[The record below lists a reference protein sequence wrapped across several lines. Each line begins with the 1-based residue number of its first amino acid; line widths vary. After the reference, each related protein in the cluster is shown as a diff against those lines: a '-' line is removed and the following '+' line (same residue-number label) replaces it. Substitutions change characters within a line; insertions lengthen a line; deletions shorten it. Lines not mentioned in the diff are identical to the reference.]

1 MTAKSRQ
8 SIGSKFNRPHTII
21 PEEDTIWAI
30 DQKPCVLRFWQQC
43 WLADPYGSRWMKLAT
58 NLSDSAF
65 RFARRVLE
73 TASLFTFRRIS
84 FGSDGRT
91 SVWEVKNLHGARVK
105 DFWQSKKNE
114 ANTASNKADNI
125 SDEAN
130 IAINEP
136 DTVTQNQSEQAFDVP
151 SQTPQQHI
159 TNSSK
164 EFVMC
169 DSSKEE
175 AIAPLEGASP
185 PSVESVEQ
193 KEKDLSM
200 PTDTHNPHEGTY
212 SPAPV
217 TLNQD
222 EIFNWLDRADAGVCP
237 PLWVIQYL
245 LDSKYYFSMRDSL
258 TKFGQQWNVSVVN
271 YQVQKSSEA
280 GSMVANNFTKSQVR
294 PARIHKLKLAQTLGE
309 NPGFEYLKE
318 CWDDDPALRIVIKK
332 LVAKF
337 PEWGFTIAGE
347 DLIDDC

>member
-1 MTAKSRQ
+1 MTTKYQQ
-8 SIGSKFNRPHTII
+8 SIGSKFNRPHTIV
-21 PEEDTIWAI
+21 PEEDTRWAI
-30 DQKPCVLRFWQQC
+30 NQKPCVLRFWQQC

-73 TASLFTFRRIS
+73 AASLFAFRRIS

-105 DFWQSKKNE
+105 DFWQSGKNE
-114 ANTASNKADNI
+114 TNTASNKADNI
-125 SDEAN
+125 SDETN
-130 IAINEP
+130 TAINQP
-136 DTVTQNQSEQAFDVP
+136 DTVTPNQSEQAPDVP

-159 TNSSK
+159 TNSFE

-169 DSSKEE
+169 DSSEEE

-185 PSVESVEQ
+185 PVVESMEE

-212 SPAPV
+212 STAPM
-217 TLNQD
+217 TLNQS
-222 EIFNWLDRADAGVCP
+222 EIFEWLDRADAGVCP

-245 LDSKYYFSMRDSL
+245 LDNKYYASMRAAL
-258 TKFGQQWNVSVVN
+258 TKFEQQWNVSVIN

-280 GSMVANNFTKSQVR
+280 VPTAASFTRSQIR
-294 PARIHKLKLAQTLGE
+294 PARIQKLKLAEMLRE
-309 NPGFEYLKE
+309 KPDFEYLKE
-318 CWDDDPALRIVIKK
+318 CWDDPALRIVIKK
-332 LVAKF
+332 LLAKF
-337 PEWGFTIAGE
+337 SQWGFAVIGE
-347 DLIDDC
+347 ELINNC